1 MELVKLQ
8 RQRAVDAVY
17 EALREGILGHLFQ
30 PGERLH
36 VDVLSEKLGVSL
48 TPVRNA
54 IQQLATEGLIDIR
67 PRSGTF
73 VANLSVQD
81 IEETFEI
88 RCALECLAAEKST
101 ALIERRD
108 LERLRALLVSL
119 SRPIHDPEGRKAH
132 EQDNSEFHRI
142 LIKASRNKRL
152 EEMYESLN
160 AHLKIARIHGTEES
174 WRSRLEDEQSEHEQ
188 IVAALENRDVNLV
201 VATLRKHIY
210 RAKDALV
217 ASLRP
222 AE

>member
-17 EALREGILGHLFQ
+17 EALREGILSHLFK

-36 VDVLSEKLGVSL
+36 VDELSEKLGVSL

-54 IQQLATEGLIDIR
+54 IQQLASEGLVEIH

-73 VANLSVQD
+73 VAKLSVQD

-88 RCALECLAAEKST
+88 RCALECLAAEKAT
-101 ALIERRD
+101 ASLDGAD
-108 LERLRALLVSL
+108 LDRLRELLLLL
-119 SRPIHDPEGRKAH
+119 SRPIHNSEDRKAH
-132 EQDNSEFHRI
+132 EQANSEFHRI
-142 LIKASRNKRL
+142 LIQASGNRRL
-152 EEMYESLN
+152 QDMYEGLN
-160 AHLKIARIHGTEES
+160 AHLKIARIHGSEQS
-174 WRSRLEDEQSEHEQ
+174 WRSRLGEEQAEHLQ
-188 IVAALENRDVNLV
+188 IVTALENRDANLV
-201 VATLRKHIY
+201 AATLRKHIY

-217 ASLRP
+217 ASVRQ

>member
-17 EALREGILGHLFQ
+17 EALREGILGHLFK

-36 VDVLSEKLGVSL
+36 VDELSVKLGVSL

-54 IQQLATEGLIDIR
+54 IQQLAAEGLVEIQ

-73 VANLSVQD
+73 VAKLSVQD

-88 RCALECLAAEKST
+88 RCALECLAAEKATDSMEP
-101 ALIERRD
+101 AELD
-108 LERLRALLVSL
+108 RLRALLLSL
-119 SRPIHDPEGRKAH
+119 NRPIHTAEDRKAH
-132 EQDNSEFHRI
+132 EQANTEFHRI
-142 LIKASRNKRL
+142 LIRASRNRRL
-152 EEMYESLN
+152 EDMYEGLN
-160 AHLKIARIHGTEES
+160 AHLKIARIHGSEQS
-174 WRSRLEDEQSEHEQ
+174 WRSRLDEEQSEHRQ
-188 IVAALENRDVNLV
+188 IVAALEIRDVDLV
-201 VATLRKHIY
+201 VSTLRKHIY

-217 ASLRP
+217 ASVLQ